1 MRELIAVSN
10 RRSNAGTRSKETA
23 MLTAQTVLGPAPA
36 SNGDPRTSASSLRQD
51 FERHL
56 RRTLVKDRY
65 TATDRD
71 RYFALALTVRDRLI
85 ERWIATQQTHH
96 KKNVKRIYYL
106 SLEFLIGRLLGNN
119 VINLKLED
127 TCRTAMAELGLDW
140 EALRDH
146 EVDAGLGNG
155 GLGRLA
161 ACFLDSM
168 ATLNLP
174 AVGYGLRYDFGIF
187 NQRIVNGYQVEQ
199 PDEWLKLGYPW
210 ETAHPEFSFP
220 VQFEGHVETFWGPNG
235 REWRWVDTKSVVGL
249 PYDLPVVGYGGSTVN
264 TLRLWSAK
272 AAEEFDLD
280 DFNRGEYVDAV
291 ANKVLAENLTKV
303 LYPNDNLF
311 EGKELRL
318 KQQYFFVSCSLQD
331 ILRRFKSDGNAWDNF
346 PDKVFLQLNDTH
358 PALAIP
364 ELMRLLVDREGL
376 GWDQA
381 WETTINSTGY
391 TNHTILP
398 EALEKWP
405 VSMLARLLPRHLQI
419 IYEINARFM
428 RGVASHYLL
437 DEDRM
442 RRMSLIEEDGEKH
455 VRMAHLAVV
464 GSCSVNGVAKLHSEL
479 LRNIVLK
486 DFAEYW
492 PARFNN
498 KTNGITPRRWLL
510 KANPLLAQLITGV
523 IGEQW
528 ITDLDQL
535 RKLEAFS
542 DDPDFCERFRAV
554 KRCNKEALAGHIGR
568 EFGIP
573 VSPDSLFDVQVK
585 RLHEYKRQ
593 LLFMLYVIV
602 LYGRLKRDPGLNI
615 APRTFLLSAKAAPGY
630 ATAKLIIKLIHQVAE
645 VVNRDPQ
652 VCDKLKVIF
661 LPNYRV
667 SLAEKIIPA
676 ADLSEQISLAG
687 TEASGTGNMKLQL
700 NGALTIGTVDGANLE
715 IMEEVGKDNIFIFGL
730 TAQEVERRR
739 PDYNP
744 WEIYNSD
751 EEIRRAVDLIDRNFF
766 SMLEPGIFKPLTQ
779 ALLSG
784 DRYMLLA
791 DLRDYI
797 QTQERVDAVYKDR
810 GGWVRKA
817 ILNVARAGK
826 FSSDRTIR
834 EYASR
839 IWNVEPCDVAPE

>member
-1 MRELIAVSN
+1 VVKSRVVPTDLFIMW
-10 RRSNAGTRSKETA
+10 TA
-23 MLTAQTVLGPAPA
+23 TPEQIEALTPDTPTQNEGARL
-36 SNGDPRTSASSLRQD
+36 SAESLRRD

-56 RRTLVKDRY
+56 RLTLARDRY

-71 RYFALALTVRDRLI
+71 RYFALALTVRDRLV

-96 KKNVKRIYYL
+96 KRNVKRIYYL

-119 VINLKLED
+119 VINLDLEES
-127 TCRTAMAELGLDW
+127 CRAAMSELGLDW
-140 EALRDH
+140 EALRDR

-168 ATLNLP
+168 STLNLP

-187 NQRIVNGYQVEQ
+187 NQKIVNGYQVEQ

-210 ETAHPEFSFP
+210 EIAHPEFSFP
-220 VQFEGHVETFWGPNG
+220 VQFEGRVEFSATAKGK
-235 REWRWVDTKSVVGL
+235 EWQWVDTKTVVGM

-303 LYPNDNLF
+303 LYPNDNVF

-318 KQQYFFVSCSLQD
+318 RQQYFFVSCSLQD
-331 ILRRFKSDGNAWDNF
+331 ILRRFRSDGNRWDEF
-346 PDKVFLQLNDTH
+346 PDKVFMQLNDTH
-358 PALAIP
+358 PTLVIP
-364 ELMRLLVDREGL
+364 ELMRLLMDREGI
-376 GWDQA
+376 GWEQA
-381 WETTINSTGY
+381 WKITSQATGY

-405 VSMLARLLPRHLQI
+405 VSMLERLLPRHLQI

-428 RGVASHYLL
+428 RDVASRYVM
-437 DEDRM
+437 DGDRL
-442 RRMSLIEEDGEKH
+442 RRMSIIEESGEKH
-455 VRMAHLAVV
+455 VRMAHLAIV

-479 LRNIVLK
+479 LRNVVLR

-492 PARFNN
+492 PAKFNN

-510 KANPLLAQLITGV
+510 KANPALAYLITQT
-523 IGEQW
+523 IGDRW

-535 RKLEAFS
+535 RKLEPFA
-542 DDPDFCERFRAV
+542 DDADFQDRFFAA
-554 KRCNKEALAGHIGR
+554 KKGNKEALAKHIGR
-568 EFGIP
+568 ELGIP
-573 VSPDSLFDVQVK
+573 VSADSLFDVQVK

-593 LLFMLYVIV
+593 LLFMLYIIV
-602 LYGRLKRDPGLNI
+602 RYGRLKRDPALDS
-615 APRTFLLSAKAAPGY
+615 APRTFIISGKAAPGY
-630 ATAKLIIKLIHQVAE
+630 AMAKLIIKLIHQVAE
-645 VVNRDPQ
+645 VINRDPQ
-652 VCDKLKVIF
+652 VSEEMKVVF

-700 NGALTIGTVDGANLE
+700 NGALTIGTLDGANLE
-715 IMEEVGKDNIFIFGL
+715 IMEEVGADNIFIFGL
-730 TAQEVERRR
+730 TAQQVEERR
-739 PDYNP
+739 PGYNP
-744 WEIYNSD
+744 RDIYNDD
-751 EEIRRAVDLIDRNFF
+751 EEIRQAIDLVERDFF
-766 SMLEPGIFKPLTQ
+766 SMMEPGIFRPLTQ
-779 ALLSG
+779 ALLSQG
-784 DRYMLLA
+784 DHYMLLA
-791 DLRDYI
+791 DFRDYI
-797 QTQERVDAVYKDR
+797 QTQDRVDEEYRDR
-810 GGWVRKA
+810 SGWIRKA

-826 FSSDRTIR
+826 FSSDRTIS
-834 EYASR
+834 EYASE
-839 IWNVEPCDVAPE
+839 IWHVHPCEIGPA

>member
-1 MRELIAVSN
+1 M
-10 RRSNAGTRSKETA
+10 TPET
-23 MLTAQTVLGPAPA
+23 
-36 SNGDPRTSASSLRQD
+36 TSAIGGRNGQPYLPVEDLRQD

-56 RRTLVKDRY
+56 RLTLAKDRY
-65 TATDRD
+65 TATDHD
-71 RYFALALTVRDRLI
+71 RYYALALAVRDRLV

-96 KKNVKRIYYL
+96 RKAVKRVYYL
-106 SLEFLIGRLLGNN
+106 SLEFLMGRLLGNN
-119 VINLKLED
+119 VINLQLEES
-127 TCRTAMAELGLDW
+127 CRAAMAEVGLKW

-168 ATLNLP
+168 ATLSLP

-210 ETAHPEFSFP
+210 EIAHPEFSFP
-220 VQFEGHVETFWGPNG
+220 VQFEGRVENFAGPKG
-235 REWRWVDTKSVVGL
+235 REWRWVDARTLIGM
-249 PYDLPVVGYGGSTVN
+249 PYDLPVVGYGGNTVN

-291 ANKVLAENLTKV
+291 ENKVLAENLTKV
-303 LYPNDNLF
+303 LYPNDNVF

-331 ILRRFKSDGNAWDNF
+331 ILRRFKADGYSWDAF

-358 PALAIP
+358 PSLAIP

-376 GWDQA
+376 EWEHA
-381 WETTINSTGY
+381 WEITTASTGY

-405 VSMLARLLPRHLQI
+405 VGMLEKLLPRHLQI
-419 IYEINARFM
+419 IYEINGRFL
-428 RGVASHYLL
+428 REVSIRYPFDGNRVG
-437 DEDRM
+437 
-442 RRMSLIEEDGEKH
+442 RMSLIEEGEQKH
-455 VRMAHLAVV
+455 VRMAHLAIV
-464 GSCSVNGVAKLHSEL
+464 GSCSVNGVSAIHTEL
-479 LRNIVLK
+479 LKNEVVR

-492 PARFNN
+492 PGKFNN

-510 KANPLLAQLITGV
+510 KANPPLAQLVTEA

-535 RKLEAFS
+535 RKLEEFV
-542 DDPDFCERFRAV
+542 DDPVFRDRFWAA
-554 KRCNKEALAGHIGR
+554 KRCNKEVLAKHIEHKLR
-568 EFGIP
+568 IL

-593 LLFMLYVIV
+593 LLLMLYVIT
-602 LYGRLKRDPGLNI
+602 LYNRLKRNPELDI
-615 APRTFLLSAKAAPGY
+615 APRTFILSAKAAPGY
-630 ATAKLIIKLIHQVAE
+630 FMAKLFIKLIHQVAE
-645 VVNRDPQ
+645 VINRDPQ
-652 VCDKLKVIF
+652 VSDKLKVAF
-661 LPNYRV
+661 LPDYRV
-667 SLAEKIIPA
+667 SLAERIIPA

-700 NGALTIGTVDGANLE
+700 NGALTIGTYDGANMEML
-715 IMEEVGKDNIFIFGL
+715 EEVGRENIFMFGP
-730 TAQEVERRR
+730 TAQQVESRRAS
-739 PDYNP
+739 YNP
-744 WEIYNSD
+744 WDVYHND
-751 EEIRRAVDLIDRNFF
+751 EEIRQALELIERDFF
-766 SMLEPGIFKPLTQ
+766 NLVEPGIFKPVVDS
-779 ALLSG
+779 LLSGG

-791 DLRDYI
+791 DLREYI
-797 QTQERVDAVYKDR
+797 QTQEQVDAAYKDR
-810 GGWVRKA
+810 EGWIRKA
-817 ILNVARAGK
+817 IINVARAGR
-826 FSSDRTIR
+826 FSSDSTIR
-834 EYASR
+834 EYASE
-839 IWNVEPCDVAPE
+839 IWHVDPCEVTPG

>member
-1 MRELIAVSN
+1 MATLSAFDTE
-10 RRSNAGTRSKETA
+10 
-23 MLTAQTVLGPAPA
+23 
-36 SNGDPRTSASSLRQD
+36 PRTEGDADKSVEGLERD

-56 RRTLVKDRY
+56 RRTLAKDRY

-71 RYFALALTVRDRLI
+71 RYYALALSVRDRLI

-119 VINLKLED
+119 VINLKMED
-127 TCRTAMAELGLDW
+127 SCRQAMAEVGLDW
-140 EALRDH
+140 EALRDR

-168 ATLNLP
+168 STLDLP

-187 NQRIVNGYQVEQ
+187 HQRIEDGRQVEQ
-199 PDEWLKLGYPW
+199 PDEWLKFGYPW
-210 ETAHPEFSFP
+210 EIAHPEFSFP
-220 VQFEGHVETFWGPNG
+220 VQFEGRVDVLSRPKGK
-235 REWRWVDTKSVVGL
+235 EWRWVDTRTVVGM
-249 PYDLPVVGYGGSTVN
+249 PYDLPVVGYGGRTVN

-303 LYPNDNLF
+303 LYPNDNVF

-331 ILRRFKSDGNAWDNF
+331 ILRRFRSDGNAWDIF
-346 PDKVFLQLNDTH
+346 PDKVFMQLNDTH
-358 PALAIP
+358 PSLVIP
-364 ELMRLLVDREGL
+364 ELMRLLIDREGL
-376 GWDQA
+376 GWEEA
-381 WETTINSTGY
+381 WELTTATTGY
-391 TNHTILP
+391 TNHTVLP

-405 VSMLARLLPRHLQI
+405 VELLGKLLPRHLQI

-428 RGVASHYLL
+428 RGVGSRYPL
-437 DEDRM
+437 DGDRL
-442 RRMSLIEEDGEKH
+442 RRMSIIEEGGEKH
-455 VRMAHLAVV
+455 VRMAHLAIV

-479 LRNIVLK
+479 LRNEVLR

-492 PARFNN
+492 PAKFNN

-510 KANPLLAQLITGV
+510 KANPRLAQSITEV
-523 IGEQW
+523 IGDRW
-528 ITDLDQL
+528 ITDLEQL
-535 RKLEAFS
+535 RKLELFV
-542 DDPDFCERFRAV
+542 DDAVFRERFQAA
-554 KRCNKEALAGHIGR
+554 KRHNKEVLARHIER
-568 EFGIP
+568 ELEIP

-593 LLFMLYVIV
+593 LLLVLYIVV
-602 LYGRLKRDPGLNI
+602 LYGRLKRDPGLNVT
-615 APRTFLLSAKAAPGY
+615 PRTFILSGKAAPGY
-630 ATAKLIIKLIHQVAE
+630 AMAKLTIKLIHQVAE
-645 VVNRDPQ
+645 VINQDPQ
-652 VCDKLKVIF
+652 VRDKLKVVF

-700 NGALTIGTVDGANLE
+700 NGALTIGTLDGANLE
-715 IMEEVGKDNIFIFGL
+715 ILEEVGKENIFIFGM
-730 TAQEVERRR
+730 TAEEVRRRR
-739 PDYNP
+739 PTYNP
-744 WEIYNSD
+744 WEIYHGD
-751 EEIRRAVDLIDRNFF
+751 EEIRLAIEFIERDFF
-766 SMLEPGIFKPLTQ
+766 SMLEPGIFRPLTQ
-779 ALLSG
+779 ALLAGG
-784 DRYMLLA
+784 DQYMLLA

-797 QTQERVDAVYKDR
+797 QAQERVDQAYKDR
-810 GGWVRKA
+810 GEWVKKA
-817 ILNVARAGK
+817 IVNVARAGK
-826 FSSDRTIR
+826 FSSDRTVR
-834 EYASR
+834 EYASQ
-839 IWNVEPCDVAPE
+839 IWHVDPCEVVSD